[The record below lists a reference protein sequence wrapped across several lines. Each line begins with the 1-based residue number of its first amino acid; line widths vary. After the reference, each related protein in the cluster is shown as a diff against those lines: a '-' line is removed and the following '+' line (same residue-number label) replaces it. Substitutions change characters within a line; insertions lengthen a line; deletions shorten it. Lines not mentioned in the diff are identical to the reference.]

1 MSFSI
6 EQFYRSNRKILIWL
20 LLGVLLWAVRGYF
33 GLIFV
38 VYVLTLLVL
47 PAARSLHRRTRM
59 PERAAL
65 TAIYLAALLVM
76 GGFVRF
82 VTPMVVGEANHLVS
96 NLGAI
101 QVRLIDL
108 NDRFAERYPN
118 LQAPL
123 LGYLRSSLQGDVR
136 DRFEKDMLAE
146 AQRLGLPDEAVRSPA
161 RWSESVDDDTA
172 GSQLVR
178 FEQERLLG
186 SLFDE
191 AASGVRRLAPGI
203 VAGFYH
209 GIATLALGLLFSFM
223 ILIDLKR
230 LTQLVESMRQSRLAD
245 FYDQTGPAI
254 ARLGRSIGIAIRAQA
269 MIALANALL
278 TTIGLAIL
286 GVPSIAMLAVIVF
299 VCGFVPVI
307 GTFASTLP
315 ILLLAIN
322 SGGPSLVLGV
332 VVMIGVIHAVEA
344 YLLNPLV
351 YGVEFELNPVL
362 TLIILFVAYHAFG
375 VWGMLLGLPVARYLM
390 HDVFALGG
398 IGDEAI
404 KSDRS
409 AEAP

>member
-6 EQFYRSNRKILIWL
+6 EQFYRTNQKVLTWL
-20 LLGVLLWAVRGYF
+20 LLALLLWAVRGYF

-47 PAARSLHRRTRM
+47 PAARALHRRMRM

-65 TAIYLAALLVM
+65 TAIYLAALLAM
-76 GGFVRF
+76 GVFVRF

-101 QVRLIDL
+101 QNRLIVL
-108 NDRFAERYPN
+108 NEHFEERYPD

-123 LGYLRSSLQGDVR
+123 LGYLRSSLQDDVR
-136 DRFEKDMLAE
+136 ERFEKDLSAE
-146 AQRLGLPDEAVRSPA
+146 AQRLGLPDEAVRSPT
-161 RWSESVDDDTA
+161 RWSEGAEDDAA

-191 AASGVRRLAPGI
+191 ATSQVRHLAPSI
-203 VAGFYH
+203 VTGFYH

-223 ILIDLKR
+223 ILIDLQR
-230 LTQLVESMRQSRLAD
+230 LSQLVDSVQHSRLAD
-245 FYDQTGPAI
+245 FYRQTGPVI
-254 ARLGRSIGIAIRAQA
+254 ARLGRSISIAIRAQA
-269 MIALANALL
+269 LIALANATL
-278 TTIGLAIL
+278 TTVGLAIL

-307 GTFASTLP
+307 GTFVSTVP

-322 SGGPSLVLGV
+322 GGGAGLVLGV
-332 VVMIGVIHAVEA
+332 LAMIIVIHAVEA
-344 YLLNPLV
+344 YLLNPLI
-351 YGVEFELNPVL
+351 YGAEFELNPVL
-362 TLIILFVAYHAFG
+362 TLIILFVAYHTFG
-375 VWGMLLGLPVARYLM
+375 VWGMLLGLPVARYFM
-390 HDVFALGG
+390 HDVFALGLESQG
-398 IGDEAI
+398 
-404 KSDRS
+404 S
-409 AEAP
+409 AARGPLMP